1 MCYTSDSFPRRG
13 GDPSKPSR
21 ASVPED
27 LMDLIN
33 KKVLSNGLTVVTE
46 KMPNLR
52 SISLGVWLKKGS
64 RHESAAENGISHF
77 IEHLLFKGTAHRTA
91 QEIALTIDS
100 IGGQIDAFTGKEY
113 TCFYAKVLDE
123 HLPVALDLLSDIVLH
138 PNFDPGEIEKERKV
152 IFEEIRMV
160 DDTPDE
166 LVFDLFNQHLWP
178 DHPLGRP
185 IQGTVESVSA
195 MTPEI
200 IGRYFRESYQPGN
213 LLITAT
219 GNLEHEALVSEIR
232 TAFEPLTNGAAP
244 PVATPPRLHSGII
257 VKEKKELG
265 QVHLCL
271 GVRGFPLAHEARFQ
285 EYVLNTLLGGTMSS
299 RLFQDIRE
307 QRGLAYNVFSSVNSF
322 MDTGYLMVYAA
333 TSPESAEQ
341 VIRLVQEEFR
351 SLREKSP
358 VEREMKMARDHLK
371 GSLMLSLESS
381 SSRMSNLARQEVY
394 FQRPFTLNEILE
406 GIDRVQPEE
415 VRVLAEKMF
424 HRSTCALAVLG
435 NTSRFHLTEED
446 LAF

>member
-1 MCYTSDSFPRRG
+1 M
-13 GDPSKPSR
+13 
-21 ASVPED
+21 E
-27 LMDLIN
+27 LIK

-46 KMPNLR
+46 RMPNLR

-64 RHESAAENGISHF
+64 RHETASENGISHF
-77 IEHLLFKGTAHRTA
+77 IEHLLFKGTANRTA
-91 QEIALTIDS
+91 REIALTIDS
-100 IGGQIDAFTGKEY
+100 IGGQIDAFTAKEY
-113 TCFYAKVLDE
+113 TCFYAKALDE
-123 HLPVALDLLSDIVLH
+123 HLPIALDLLSDIVLH
-138 PNFDPGEIEKERKV
+138 PKFAPAEIEKERKV

-166 LVFDLFNQHLWP
+166 LVYDLFNQHLWP

-185 IQGTVESVSA
+185 IQGTMESVSA
-195 MTPEI
+195 MTPEG
-200 IGRYFRESYQPGN
+200 IGRYFRESYQPAN

-219 GNLEHEALVSEIR
+219 GNLEHEKLVSGIR
-232 TAFEPLTNGAAP
+232 KAFEPLTNGAAP
-244 PVATPPRLHSGII
+244 PSSTPPRLNAGIL

-265 QVHLCL
+265 QVHICL

-307 QRGLAYNVFSSVNSF
+307 ERGLAYNVFSSLNSF

-341 VIRLVQEEFR
+341 VVRLIQEEFR
-351 SLREKSP
+351 ALKEKAP
-358 VEREMKMARDHLK
+358 GDREMKMARDHLK

-394 FQRPFTLNEILE
+394 FHRPFTLNEILE
-406 GIDRVQPEE
+406 GIDRVQAEE
-415 VRVLAEKMF
+415 VRAMAEKMF
-424 HRSTCALAVLG
+424 HRSTCAMAVLG
-435 NTSRFHLTEED
+435 NTSQFRMTEDD

>member
-1 MCYTSDSFPRRG
+1 M
-13 GDPSKPSR
+13 
-21 ASVPED
+21 E
-27 LMDLIN
+27 LIN
-33 KKVLSNGLTVVTE
+33 RKVLRNGLTVVTE
-46 KMPNLR
+46 RMPNLR

-64 RHESAAENGISHF
+64 RHETAVENGISHF

-138 PNFDPGEIEKERKV
+138 PKLDPAEIEKERKV

-166 LVFDLFNQHLWP
+166 LVYDLFNQHLWP

-185 IQGTVESVSA
+185 IQGTIESVSG
-195 MTPEI
+195 MTPET
-200 IGRYFRESYQPGN
+200 IGRYFHESYQPSN

-219 GNLEHEALVSEIR
+219 GNLEHDRLVTEIR
-232 TAFEPLTNGAAP
+232 KAFEPLTNGAAP
-244 PVATPPRLHSGII
+244 PAATTPRLHPGI
-257 VKEKKELG
+257 VVREKKELG
-265 QVHLCL
+265 QLHVCL
-271 GVRGFPLAHEARFQ
+271 GVRGFPLAHEGRFQ

-333 TSPESAEQ
+333 TSPETAEQ
-341 VIRLVQEEFR
+341 VVRLVQEEFR
-351 SLREKSP
+351 SLKEKAP
-358 VEREMKMARDHLK
+358 ADREMKMARDHLK

-394 FQRPFTLNEILE
+394 FHRPFTLNEILE
-406 GIDRVQPEE
+406 GIDSVREEE
-415 VRVLAEKMF
+415 VRALAERMF
-424 HRSTCALAVLG
+424 DRSTCAMAVLG
-435 NTSRFHLTEED
+435 NTSGFRMTEDD
-446 LAF
+446 LVF

>member
-1 MCYTSDSFPRRG
+1 M
-13 GDPSKPSR
+13 
-21 ASVPED
+21 E
-27 LMDLIN
+27 LIK

-46 KMPNLR
+46 RMPNLR

-64 RHESAAENGISHF
+64 RHEAASENGISHF
-77 IEHLLFKGTAHRTA
+77 IEHLLFKGTASRTA
-91 QEIALTIDS
+91 REIALTIDS
-100 IGGQIDAFTGKEY
+100 IGGQIDAFTAKEY

-123 HLPVALDLLSDIVLH
+123 HLPIALDLLSDIVLH
-138 PNFDPGEIEKERKV
+138 PNFAPAEIEKERKV

-166 LVFDLFNQHLWP
+166 LVYDLFNQHLWP

-185 IQGTVESVSA
+185 IQGTLESVSA
-195 MTPEI
+195 MTPEG
-200 IGRYFRESYQPGN
+200 IGRYFRESYQPAN

-219 GNLEHEALVSEIR
+219 GNLDHEKLVSGIR
-232 TAFEPLTNGAAP
+232 KAFEPLTNGTVP
-244 PVATPPRLHSGII
+244 PSSTLPRLNPGIV

-265 QVHLCL
+265 QVHICL

-307 QRGLAYNVFSSVNSF
+307 ERGLAYNVFSSLNSF
-322 MDTGYLMVYAA
+322 TDTGYLMVYAA

-341 VIRLVQEEFR
+341 VVRLVQEEFR
-351 SLREKSP
+351 ALKEKAP
-358 VEREMKMARDHLK
+358 AEREMKMARDHLK
-371 GSLMLSLESS
+371 GSLMLNLESS

-394 FQRPFTLNEILE
+394 FRRPFTLNEILE
-406 GIDRVQPEE
+406 GIDQVQAEE

-424 HRSTCALAVLG
+424 HRSTCAMAVLG
-435 NTSRFHLTEED
+435 KTSQFRMTEDD

>member
-1 MCYTSDSFPRRG
+1 M
-13 GDPSKPSR
+13 
-21 ASVPED
+21 E
-27 LMDLIN
+27 LIN
-33 KKVLSNGLTVVTE
+33 KKTLSNGLTVVTE
-46 KMPNLR
+46 RMPNLR

-123 HLPVALDLLSDIVLH
+123 HLPIALDLLSDIVLH
-138 PNFDPGEIEKERKV
+138 PKFDPEEIEKERKV

-166 LVFDLFNQHLWP
+166 LVYDLFNRHLWP

-185 IQGTVESVSA
+185 IQGTIESVSS
-195 MTPEI
+195 MTPET

-219 GNLEHEALVSEIR
+219 GNLDHEKLVAGIR
-232 TAFEPLTNGAAP
+232 DAFEPLTNGAAP
-244 PVATPPRLHSGII
+244 PASTTPRPQRGIV

-265 QVHLCL
+265 QVHVCL

-341 VIRLVQEEFR
+341 VVRLIQEEFR
-351 SLREKSP
+351 SLKEKAP
-358 VEREMKMARDHLK
+358 AEREMKMARDHLK

-394 FQRPFTLNEILE
+394 FRRPFTLNEILE
-406 GIDRVQPEE
+406 GIDRVQAEE
-415 VRVLAEKMF
+415 VRALAGKMF
-424 HRSTCALAVLG
+424 DRTTCAMAVLG
-435 NTSRFHLTEED
+435 NTSLFRMTEDD